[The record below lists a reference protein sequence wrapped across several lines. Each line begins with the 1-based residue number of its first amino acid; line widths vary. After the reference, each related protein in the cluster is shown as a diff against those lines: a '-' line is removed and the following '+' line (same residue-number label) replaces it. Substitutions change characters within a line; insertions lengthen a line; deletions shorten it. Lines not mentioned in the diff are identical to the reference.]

1 MEGLAGNIVVEARP
15 DHTGG
20 GEETSPE
27 RIQVCHN
34 QIRGVFPV
42 HQEGGKRSSNQGK
55 REPQPAF
62 VLISKHFLVHQ
73 MGQHIYVAIRL
84 EQIAK
89 HVNPLNGRVSFR
101 DHSVRSILVVRAKK
115 CWVSLPLVSED
126 KYKNSRS

>member
-1 MEGLAGNIVVEARP
+1 
-15 DHTGG
+15 
-20 GEETSPE
+20 
-27 RIQVCHN
+27 
-34 QIRGVFPV
+34 
-42 HQEGGKRSSNQGK
+42 
-55 REPQPAF
+55 
-62 VLISKHFLVHQ
+62 